1 MQHAMPRRMLPC
13 LVPLWL
19 TACAAGATSDPLPLP
34 LPPLPPSRIVNPC
47 NAVRLPLRL
56 DAGKRAALA
65 VEIAAAPAAAVW
77 PDVLRDAAGV
87 ERAVRACQTPA

>member
-1 MQHAMPRRMLPC
+1 MQRAWPRRMLPC

-19 TACAAGATSDPLPLP
+19 TACAAGATSDPV
-34 LPPLPPSRIVNPC
+34 PLPPSRVVNPC
-47 NAVRLPLRL
+47 NAVRLPPRL
-56 DAGKRAALA
+56 DAQRRAALA
-65 VEIAAAPAAAVW
+65 SEIAAAPAAAVW